1 MKFVHGTDLW
11 LLYFLSIIEQL
22 LQTEG
27 SFNVESM
34 LLAFAIVVISVS
46 YHANIA
52 SYLQRKISA
61 FYGGENIMT
70 TNLFHDVL

>member
-1 MKFVHGTDLW
+1 MKFVLVRTKVRHGTGLW
-11 LLYFLSIIEQL
+11 SLYFLTNSTVITNQDAH
-22 LQTEG
+22 
-27 SFNVESM
+27 SM
-34 LLAFAIVVISVS
+34 HNQCF